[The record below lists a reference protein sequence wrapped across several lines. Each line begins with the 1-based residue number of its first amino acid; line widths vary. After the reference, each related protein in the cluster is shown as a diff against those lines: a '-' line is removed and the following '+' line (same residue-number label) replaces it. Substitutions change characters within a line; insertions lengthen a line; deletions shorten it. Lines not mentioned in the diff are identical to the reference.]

1 VTAGVVSNSCRLT
14 IMSATTRVDL
24 AVPVQISIAELL
36 AVVLSSLGRD
46 VADRGTAE
54 GGWILQR
61 DTDTPLDPS
70 ASLAASQLRDGDVLH
85 LRTRA
90 SKLPEVAFDD
100 VLDAVATGVRTR
112 TARWQPVYT
121 MRAAATGAA
130 VLLTFALAVLLAAG
144 PPWTTTAVC
153 CGAGAGLLLL
163 AAIAVGRV
171 FARRGAA
178 LTAAAFA
185 VAYAF
190 ACGATAVAEHHRL
203 SAFGAP
209 QTLVGACAA
218 LLVAAIL
225 LVTLGAG
232 LAGFVAVML
241 IAALTAIGTGIATGT
256 TLSPAGTAAIVATVA
271 LALSPVLPALAFRL
285 SRLQLPAIPTDAA
298 DLRRDTATLD
308 APQILRQAE
317 RADQFLTGLIAGM
330 ALSLAGAAVIISAHG
345 VSERVLAVVLGL
357 ICLLRARL
365 FSGRGQRASLLI
377 SALVALTAVLV
388 NAALS
393 APSAPSTTRVMT
405 FAIPAAVVALVLFGL
420 AVSLPGRR
428 YSPPMSRAVDM
439 LESVLVLSVIPL
451 ALAVMGVY
459 GAIRGA
465 VS

>member
-1 VTAGVVSNSCRLT
+1 MTAGVVSNSCRLT
-14 IMSATTRVDL
+14 VMSATTRVDL
-24 AVPVQISIAELL
+24 AVPVQISVAELL

-46 VADRGTAE
+46 IADSGAAE
-54 GGWILQR
+54 GGWVLQR
-61 DTDTPLDPS
+61 NAEPPLEPS

-90 SKLPEVAFDD
+90 TKLPEVAFDD

-112 TARWQPVYT
+112 TLRWQPVHT

-130 VLLTFALAVLLAAG
+130 VLLSFALAVLLAAG

-153 CGAGAGLLLL
+153 AGTGAALLLL
-163 AAIAVGRV
+163 AAVAVGRV

-190 ACGATAVAEHHRL
+190 TCGATAVAEQHRL
-203 SAFGAP
+203 ATFGAP
-209 QTLVGACAA
+209 QALVGACAA
-218 LLVAAIL
+218 LLVAAVL
-225 LVTLGAG
+225 LVTLGTG
-232 LAGFVAVML
+232 LAGFVAVVT

-256 TLSPAGTAAIVATVA
+256 TLAPAGTAAVVATVG
-271 LALSPVLPALAFRL
+271 LALSPALPALAFRL

-317 RADQFLTGLIAGM
+317 RADQFLTGLVAGL
-330 ALSLAGAAVIISAHG
+330 ALSLAGAAVIISVHG
-345 VSERVLAVVLGL
+345 VSDRILAVVLGL

-365 FSGRGQRASLLI
+365 FSGRGQRASLLAAGLI
-377 SALVALTAVLV
+377 ALTAVV
-388 NAALS
+388 AFATLS
-393 APSAPSTTRVMT
+393 APPSTHVVS
-405 FAIPAAVVALVLFGL
+405 FAIPAVALALVLFGL
-420 AVSLPGRR
+420 AVTLPGRR
-428 YSPPMSRAVDM
+428 YSPPLSRAVDVF
-439 LESVLVLSVIPL
+439 ESLLVLSVIPL